1 MQGLKDYTINL
12 LRKIIPLLIVSP
24 YTLGSSDDI
33 KSTIR
38 NVTEAI
44 ITSKMDLY
52 WWLIW
57 DMKRN
62 QCTTLC
68 IDVMLLSC
76 AVLVAN

>member
-12 LRKIIPLLIVSP
+12 LRKIIPLLIDSP

-62 QCTTLC
+62 QCTTLY
-68 IDVMLLSC
+68 VLMLC
-76 AVLVAN
+76 C

>member
-44 ITSKMDLY
+44 ITSKMDSY

-62 QCTTLC
+62 QCTTLY
-68 IDVMLLSC
+68 VLMLC
-76 AVLVAN
+76 C